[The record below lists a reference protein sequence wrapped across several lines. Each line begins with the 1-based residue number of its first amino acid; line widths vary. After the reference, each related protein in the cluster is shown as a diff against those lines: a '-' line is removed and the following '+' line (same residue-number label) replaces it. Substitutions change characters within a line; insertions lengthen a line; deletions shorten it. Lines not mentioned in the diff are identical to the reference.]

1 MPDDTDEEIGT
12 TNDVTTVVGGK
23 DIADGDVVIVGTTDG
38 GHYHLEDEDA
48 VVEWVD
54 WTSLEKNDGVTN
66 SHDDPKDDYRNDDDG
81 GGDDDDGKEGYTG
94 EKYTSLTPT
103 KRTQRVG
110 EGDEGDAGIVV
121 TETPL
126 ASKNT
131 STSNWNG
138 SEDAIR
144 RNKELQRKA
153 DKFWHHYDECC
164 ILCLGAQLGIL
175 LRKISNAF
183 TSNLDLV
190 FNKGS
195 ALAPDLPVNCL
206 ALFLLGV
213 FSSGNDA
220 LDVVKYDDA
229 KRSERHDIA
238 LQAFERRIRASVSVV
253 LFPAKISEEDALVSY
268 VHNEEVDETSKSND
282 SNRNILLPAGG
293 DTEQCRQRKN
303 LTAVGQETQRHK
315 RRSIYTHNNSE
326 GFHENSKG
334 LSIHS
339 NATKPLEIENSQ
351 DEAENFDLQQLHLNT
366 QQAVVV
372 IAEGW
377 DVGTTPE
384 AMKYDLMTGLRV
396 GFCGALSTFSA
407 WNGDMVCLFHLCI

>member
-12 TNDVTTVVGGK
+12 TNDVTAFVGGK
-23 DIADGDVVIVGTTDG
+23 DVADGDVVIVGTAVGDEE
-38 GHYHLEDEDA
+38 EDDA
-48 VVEWVD
+48 VAEWVD
-54 WTSLEKNDGVTN
+54 WTSLEQNDDVTN
-66 SHDDPKDDYRNDDDG
+66 SHDDPKDDYRNDDD
-81 GGDDDDGKEGYTG
+81 DDDYNGKEGYKG
-94 EKYTSLTPT
+94 VKHSSLTPT

-110 EGDEGDAGIVV
+110 EREEGDTGTAV

-131 STSNWNG
+131 GTSSWNS

-190 FNKGS
+190 FNKDS

-268 VHNEEVDETSKSND
+268 VHNEEVDETSKSNNC
-282 SNRNILLPAGG
+282 NRNILSPAGE
-293 DTEQCRQRKN
+293 DTKQCRQRKN
-303 LTAVGQETQRHK
+303 SSAVDQDTQRHK
-315 RRSIYTHNNSE
+315 RTSIYTHNSSD

-334 LSIHS
+334 LTLHS
-339 NATKPLEIENSQ
+339 NATKPLEIENSH

-407 WNGDMVCLFHLCI
+407 WNGDMVCLFHLSI